1 MEQVLEDSSVFISQA
16 DLPLARETASKP
28 FNMHHNEL
36 LMEALRQHES
46 SFLISDPQLPDHPI
60 VYASEGFCVM
70 SGFSTDELVGH
81 TCRFLEGP
89 DTDIRT
95 ILEIR
100 DAIRDERPCRV
111 RMLNYT
117 KHGKA
122 LWNLLHL
129 APLYSR
135 ADGRVV
141 LYVGMY
147 TPTVISLSDM
157 AERFSD
163 SLGVTC
169 PKLRDM
175 AVSLFNGPLMIL
187 MDTAARSL
195 GSTDRTEAQDL
206 SCETEAD
213 TDLKTKATE
222 IAATWSAEVE
232 DSGTNLHKSQDVDNQ
247 KARVAVMSVIAELTR
262 HSGGNVTDRR
272 AMGNSVL
279 GIVCSSL
286 VSLNR
291 IKHSFVLV
299 DPHLPDMPI
308 VHASEFF
315 LQLTGYTKA
324 EVLGRNCRFL
334 QGPGTDTDS
343 IRQIRDAL
351 SGMRSCTVWLLNY
364 KKDGQPFWNWLHMS
378 PVRDCGGKVAYYAG
392 VQVDCADTDLDVG
405 QIKSLSAHRRHL
417 GALAAIR
424 VAVRGAGLQRVQCL

>member
-1 MEQVLEDSSVFISQA
+1 MEQVLEDSSVYINQA
-16 DLPLARETASKP
+16 ELSLARETAFKP
-28 FNMHHNEL
+28 FNMHHNKL
-36 LMEALRQHES
+36 LMEALRQHDS
-46 SFLISDPQLPDHPI
+46 SFVISDPQLPDHPT

-70 SGFSTDELVGH
+70 SGFSSEELVGH
-81 TCRFLEGP
+81 KCRFLEGP

-100 DAIRDERPCRV
+100 DAIRDERPCKV

-117 KHGKA
+117 KHGKSM
-122 LWNLLHL
+122 WNLLHL

-135 ADGRVV
+135 TDGRVM

-147 TPTVISLSDM
+147 TPTVISLSVM

-175 AVSLFNGPLMIL
+175 AVSVFNGPLKIL

-195 GSTDRTEAQDL
+195 GSTDSPEAQDL

-213 TDLKTKATE
+213 TDVKTKAAE
-222 IAATWSAEVE
+222 LAAAWSAEVE
-232 DSGTNLHKSQDVDNQ
+232 DSGINKSQDADNQ
-247 KARVAVMSVIAELTR
+247 RARVAVMSVVAELTR
-262 HSGGNVTDRR
+262 HCGGNVTDRK
-272 AMGNSVL
+272 AMGSTVL
-279 GIVCSSL
+279 GVVCSSL

-308 VHASEFF
+308 VHASELF
-315 LQLTGYTKA
+315 LQLTGYTKG

-343 IRQIRDAL
+343 IQQIRD
-351 SGMRSCTVWLLNY
+351 SIRGIRSCTVWLLNY
-364 KKDGQPFWNWLHMS
+364 RKDGQPFWNWLHIS

-392 VQVDCADTDLDVG
+392 VQVALDLDVG
-405 QIKSLSAHRRHL
+405 QTKSPSAHRRHL
-417 GALAAIR
+417 GAVAAIR
-424 VAVRGAGLQRVQCL
+424 VAVRGAGLQRVQHL